1 MYLKK
6 IRKSLLVL
14 VGVLAAI
21 ILGGLLALLGYS
33 IDGNDHPLYV
43 IGFAGAMLIA
53 VFGWIIALVGE
64 IIALINIIRTKK
76 INAPL
81 PIRYIVFLVI
91 EVAFTLAWMIY
102 SFAVFQSSMSV

>member
-6 IRKSLLVL
+6 IRNGLLVL
-14 VGVLAAI
+14 VLVLATI
-21 ILGGLLALLGYS
+21 ILGGILALLGYS

-43 IGFAGAMLIA
+43 IGFAGAMIIA
-53 VFGWIIALVGE
+53 VFGWVIAFAGE
-64 IIALINIIRTKK
+64 IIALINMIRTKK

-81 PIRYIVFLVI
+81 PTKYIIFWVL

-102 SFAVFQSSMSV
+102 SFFIFQVSMSV

>member
-6 IRKSLLVL
+6 IRNGLLVL
-14 VGVLAAI
+14 VLVLATI
-21 ILGGLLALLGYS
+21 ILGGILALLGYS

-43 IGFAGAMLIA
+43 IGFAGAMIIA
-53 VFGWIIALVGE
+53 VFGWVIGLAGE
-64 IIALINIIRTKK
+64 IIALINMIRTKK

-81 PIRYIVFLVI
+81 PTKYIIFWVL

-102 SFAVFQSSMSV
+102 SFVIFQISMSV

>member
-6 IRKSLLVL
+6 IRNSLLVL
-14 VGVLAAI
+14 VLVLATI
-21 ILGGLLALLGYS
+21 ILGGALALLGYS

-43 IGFAGAMLIA
+43 IGFAGAMIIA
-53 VFGWIIALVGE
+53 VFGWVIALAGE
-64 IIALINIIRTKK
+64 IIALINMIRTKK

-81 PIRYIVFLVI
+81 PTKYIIFWVL

-102 SFAVFQSSMSV
+102 SFFIFLSSMSV

>member
-6 IRKSLLVL
+6 IRNGLLVL
-14 VGVLAAI
+14 VLVLATI
-21 ILGGLLALLGYS
+21 ILGGILAFLGYS

-43 IGFAGAMLIA
+43 IGFAGAIIIA
-53 VFGWIIALVGE
+53 VFGWVIALAGE
-64 IIALINIIRTKK
+64 LIALINVVRTQK

-81 PIRYIVFLVI
+81 PTRYIVFLVI

-102 SFAVFQSSMSV
+102 SFVIFQISMSV

>member
-21 ILGGLLALLGYS
+21 ILGGLLAFLGYS

-43 IGFAGAMLIA
+43 IGFAGAMIIA
-53 VFGWIIALVGE
+53 VFGWVIGLAGE
-64 IIALINIIRTKK
+64 IIALINMIRTKK

-81 PIRYIVFLVI
+81 PTKYIIFWVL

-102 SFAVFQSSMSV
+102 SFAVFQISMSV